1 MWEAG
6 SGRLLHGRFEGS
18 RPETITQTKSIFKE
32 PGMPPAAPEPMKHR
46 DRELRLT
53 HIDRHFAMLMM
64 KLAGSDDRNLW
75 LAAAL
80 TSQATQG
87 GHVCL
92 DLVSLKRFA
101 VSEYEVDNAGPYPE
115 LQEWISTLKDS
126 AVVGAPG
133 EFRPLVLDDSH
144 RLYLY
149 RYWRYEQLLADFLR
163 TRIRLLCQAVNLT
176 LLQEGLDQLFPQR
189 EEEAIDWQ
197 RIAALTAVCR
207 MFSVI
212 TGGPGTGKTST
223 VVKILVLLLQQA
235 KGTRMDIAL
244 AAPTGKAAAKLKE
257 SVKSAKERLNCTD
270 EIRDAIPEETS
281 TLHRLLGTIPGMA
294 RFRFDHKS
302 RLPYDVVVVDEAS
315 MVDLPLMAKLTQAM
329 PDHARLILLGDR
341 DQLASVEPGAVFGD
355 ICDAGTVKPTQREA
369 AEVSGVSSQNS
380 EDGVSGPSQSTH
392 SIVVLK
398 KSFRFAETSGI
409 SLLSQAVNSG
419 EGKAALELL
428 TNKAYP
434 DISWQDAPLSS
445 QLEQRLQPKI
455 LQTYRNY
462 LEALSIE
469 IAFKEL
475 GRFQILC
482 ALRGGP
488 YGVASTNQLAELV
501 LARAELIHPRGRW
514 YRGQP
519 VMVTQNDYPM
529 KLFNGDLGIIDYA
542 ADTGDLKAF
551 FPSVEGLLR
560 SVLPMR
566 LPEHETAYAMTVHKS
581 QGSEFD
587 EVLFLLPNTASELLT
602 RELIYTGITR
612 ARKAVEIWGNREV
625 FLEAVSRR
633 LERKS
638 GLKDALRG

>member
-1 MWEAG
+1 MTT
-6 SGRLLHGRFEGS
+6 SL
-18 RPETITQTKSIFKE
+18 
-32 PGMPPAAPEPMKHR
+32 
-46 DRELRLT
+46 DRELVISDL
-53 HIDRHFAMLMM
+53 DRHFATLMTR
-64 KLAGSDDRNLW
+64 LAGREDRNLW

-92 DLVSLKRFA
+92 DLANFTIKPSTGSEDETDKA
-101 VSEYEVDNAGPYPE
+101 VSYPG
-115 LQEWISTLKDS
+115 LQEWIKTLKDS

-149 RYWRYEQLLADFLR
+149 RYWRYEQLLANFLR
-163 TRIRLLCQAVNLT
+163 TRIPLLCRDVDLP
-176 LLQEGLDQLFPQR
+176 LLQKGLDQLFPDTGEQT
-189 EEEAIDWQ
+189 IDWQ

-223 VVKILVLLLQQA
+223 VVKILALLLQQA
-235 KGTRMDIAL
+235 KGTRLDIAL
-244 AAPTGKAAAKLKE
+244 AAPTGKAAARLKQ

-270 EIRDAIPEETS
+270 EIRNAIPEETS
-281 TLHRLLGTIPGMA
+281 TLHRLLQTIPGAA
-294 RFRFDHKS
+294 RFRFNQKN
-302 RLPYDVVVVDEAS
+302 RLAYDVVVVDEAS
-315 MVDLPLMAKLTQAM
+315 MVDLPLMAKLTQALT
-329 PDHARLILLGDR
+329 DHARLILLGDR
-341 DQLASVEPGAVFGD
+341 DQLASVEPGAIFGD
-355 ICDAGTVKPTQREA
+355 ICEVGAVNPMDPETAECSSVASQRSGD
-369 AEVSGVSSQNS
+369 VSG
-380 EDGVSGPSQSTH
+380 SQSTH

-419 EGKAALELL
+419 EGKVALDLL
-428 TNKAYP
+428 TSRAYA
-434 DISWQDAPLSS
+434 DISWQDAPPSS
-445 QLEQRLQPKI
+445 QLEHRLQPKI
-455 LQTYRNY
+455 LQSYRAY
-462 LEALSIE
+462 LEAPSIE
-469 IAFKEL
+469 MAFKEL
-475 GRFQILC
+475 DRFQILC
-482 ALRGGP
+482 ALRRGLF
-488 YGVASTNQLAELV
+488 GVASVNQLAELV
-501 LARAELIHPRGRW
+501 LTRAGLIQPRGRW

-519 VMVTQNDYPM
+519 VMITQNDYPM
-529 KLFNGDLGIIDYA
+529 KLFNGDLGIIFEPSDP
-542 ADTGDLKAF
+542 GDGSRTNLKAF

-587 EVLFLLPNTASELLT
+587 EVLLLLPNTVAEIVT

-612 ARKAVEIWGNREV
+612 ARKAIEIWGNQEV

-638 GLKDALRG
+638 GLRDALQSPRSNVSGIGP